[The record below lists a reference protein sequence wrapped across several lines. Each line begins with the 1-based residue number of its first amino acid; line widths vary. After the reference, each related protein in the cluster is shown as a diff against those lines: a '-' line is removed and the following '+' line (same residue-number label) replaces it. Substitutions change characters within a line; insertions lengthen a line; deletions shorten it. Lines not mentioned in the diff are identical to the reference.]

1 MSILLTVGFTH
12 LLALMSPGPDLVLVV
27 RNTLS
32 RSKIDGYFTA
42 LGFALGV
49 ACHLTLGLLG
59 LKLLIDAFP
68 IALTLLRIGG
78 ALYLAYIGLQS
89 WRAGQFQLSAVAANS
104 GGDRLRS
111 LREGLVTNLLNTKA
125 MLFFIGL
132 ILNVLTPDVALEVR
146 LAAVLLM
153 VCLTALWFSLV
164 ARFLSIAVV
173 RERFLRWQKALERL
187 LAVLLWLLAL
197 KLSGLIG

>member
-1 MSILLTVGFTH
+1 MSILLTVAMTH
-12 LLALMSPGPDLVLVV
+12 LLALMSPGPDLVLVI

-32 RSKIDGYFTA
+32 RSKTDGYFTA

-49 ACHLTLGLLG
+49 ACHLSLGLLG
-59 LKLLIDAFP
+59 LQILIDAFP
-68 IALTLLRIGG
+68 LMLTVLRYGG
-78 ALYLAYIGLQS
+78 ALYLAYLGYRS
-89 WRAGQFQLSAVAANS
+89 WMAGQFCITAEQSHSEAN
-104 GGDRLRS
+104 LVQS

-132 ILNVLTPDVALEVR
+132 ILNVLTPDVALGLR
-146 LAAVLLM
+146 LAAVVLM
-153 VCLTALWFSLV
+153 VGLTALWFSLV

-173 RERFLRWQKALERL
+173 RQKFLRWQKSLERL
-187 LAVLLWLLAL
+187 LALLLWLLAL